1 MFPCVCVV
9 NVRTRSFSLPKVLDF
24 SLSLMEGCTRGVRSY
39 NSWTSYLV
47 WSLWYVNVCVC
58 VVNAR
63 TRSFSLPKELKL
75 SLSLMPFHEV
85 LLQLMNNGKLYLPVL
100 LRLLY
105 ILFLEKEFK
114 LITSSRF
121 QAKLELPVHLYMG
134 WPSQYSVHK
143 LFNALSP
150 LFT

>member
-1 MFPCVCVV
+1 M
-9 NVRTRSFSLPKVLDF
+9 
-24 SLSLMEGCTRGVRSY
+24 
-39 NSWTSYLV
+39 
-47 WSLWYVNVCVC
+47 CVC

-105 ILFLEKEFK
+105 ILFPEKEFK

-134 WPSQYSVHK
+134 
-143 LFNALSP
+143 
-150 LFT
+150 